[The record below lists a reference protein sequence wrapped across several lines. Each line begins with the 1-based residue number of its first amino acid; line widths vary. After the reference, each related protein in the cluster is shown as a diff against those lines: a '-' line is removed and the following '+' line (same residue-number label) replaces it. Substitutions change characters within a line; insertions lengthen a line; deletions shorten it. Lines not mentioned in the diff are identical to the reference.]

1 MLSLSRLVLL
11 TCLLVFACESE
22 IIPEARIQIEY
33 SRRLQ
38 GYPIHISASL
48 PNDIRADDFEFIWDF
63 GDGETGFGPALAHT
77 YSEPGF
83 YTIKL
88 TIRGDTGSE
97 TDERLVEVR
106 PSLELIESF
115 NLKVDEPSGLT
126 FGLNKETL
134 WTVSDQTGRIYELDL
149 EGNVLQTLA
158 YRGGDLEGVSFDSR
172 DSTLWLVDESLGSII
187 HVDREGALLESKQ
200 FPEVLNGGGLEGIT
214 LDVIR
219 SRIFLLKEKDISAIM
234 VLNQALETIAFERIG
249 FAPDFS
255 GMDYSSSMDK
265 LWLLSHEAF
274 SIYLTDTSGV
284 LISSHGIDLAQPE
297 GLAYDEIDSVFYVVD
312 DTYEILNKYKFRD

>member
-1 MLSLSRLVLL
+1 
-11 TCLLVFACESE
+11 
-22 IIPEARIQIEY
+22 
-33 SRRLQ
+33 
-38 GYPIHISASL
+38 
-48 PNDIRADDFEFIWDF
+48 
-63 GDGETGFGPALAHT
+63 
-77 YSEPGF
+77 
-83 YTIKL
+83 
-88 TIRGDTGSE
+88 
-97 TDERLVEVR
+97 
-106 PSLELIESF
+106 
-115 NLKVDEPSGLT
+115 
-126 FGLNKETL
+126 
-134 WTVSDQTGRIYELDL
+134 
-149 EGNVLQTLA
+149 
-158 YRGGDLEGVSFDSR
+158 
-172 DSTLWLVDESLGSII
+172 
-187 HVDREGALLESKQ
+187 
-200 FPEVLNGGGLEGIT
+200 
-214 LDVIR
+214 VIR